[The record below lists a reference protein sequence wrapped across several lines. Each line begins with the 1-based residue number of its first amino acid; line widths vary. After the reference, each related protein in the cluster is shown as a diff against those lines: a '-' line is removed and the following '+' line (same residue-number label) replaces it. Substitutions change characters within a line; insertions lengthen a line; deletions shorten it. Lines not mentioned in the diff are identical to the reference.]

1 MAQNTQ
7 RLPQTPANKQDAA
20 LTAIRHDA
28 FSTANRVIDEIDELK
43 DLHARVALAEK
54 IVGLLYKVRPD
65 RCQKMLNSILDDAIA
80 QQSETSKGSSTS
92 NSDSIISRIIQ
103 AAARV
108 DLQLAQRYVQAV
120 SESKNADSKLGKHDL
135 HSASLYLTIATDLIR
150 SNPSLA
156 ITVATRAVAI
166 GIPPEILVFLASLR
180 AHDASLANRFVITA
194 LQSCRNRG
202 AKDVNELLLLYGY
215 VFSPLRIPTVS
226 PQGIGVLNIP
236 VYSGLANHYVPD
248 SALATQY
255 VADVLEILSESNRYL
270 QGNIETLA
278 SGIEGDVYALSMI
291 EPLVATYVPNKS
303 QILAA
308 RRHSL
313 SNYLQ
318 GAQREAAFASIE
330 RWNNAPR
337 DFGSRSGQNEGN
349 LDYLMGLAERASD
362 PKRKDQLY
370 FRAALAAVRLN
381 KHEIALNLVD
391 KVSAEYSQKAKQFI
405 AFDMALRYVKTQQP
419 LAADKLA
426 RADEMLAR
434 RAYVFTLI
442 ADEFAT
448 GKQKAIS
455 RALQYLQ
462 EVEGLAAKLADERER
477 LSVLIGVGSVYAR
490 LDQIRASEI
499 LRHTI
504 KTANRVDDF
513 VGDSAIQNVLEI
525 GGFYFDYSIYSD
537 GATIFDLIQRLSI
550 NSYYSTLQD
559 IGSLKNNTLRLRA
572 TITLCSTVISET
584 SENDIARHRPRAG
597 LRLIHH

>member
-1 MAQNTQ
+1 
-7 RLPQTPANKQDAA
+7 
-20 LTAIRHDA
+20 
-28 FSTANRVIDEIDELK
+28 
-43 DLHARVALAEK
+43 
-54 IVGLLYKVRPD
+54 
-65 RCQKMLNSILDDAIA
+65 
-80 QQSETSKGSSTS
+80 
-92 NSDSIISRIIQ
+92 
-103 AAARV
+103 
-108 DLQLAQRYVQAV
+108 
-120 SESKNADSKLGKHDL
+120 
-135 HSASLYLTIATDLIR
+135 
-150 SNPSLA
+150 
-156 ITVATRAVAI
+156 
-166 GIPPEILVFLASLR
+166 
-180 AHDASLANRFVITA
+180 
-194 LQSCRNRG
+194 
-202 AKDVNELLLLYGY
+202 
-215 VFSPLRIPTVS
+215 
-226 PQGIGVLNIP
+226 
-236 VYSGLANHYVPD
+236 
-248 SALATQY
+248 
-255 VADVLEILSESNRYL
+255 
-270 QGNIETLA
+270 
-278 SGIEGDVYALSMI
+278 
-291 EPLVATYVPNKS
+291 
-303 QILAA
+303 
-308 RRHSL
+308 
-313 SNYLQ
+313 
-318 GAQREAAFASIE
+318 
-330 RWNNAPR
+330 
-337 DFGSRSGQNEGN
+337 
-349 LDYLMGLAERASD
+349 
-362 PKRKDQLY
+362 
-370 FRAALAAVRLN
+370 
-381 KHEIALNLVD
+381 
-391 KVSAEYSQKAKQFI
+391 
-405 AFDMALRYVKTQQP
+405 MALRYVKTQQP